1 MQISTAADPKVVARS
16 IAIGRGRTDTEKNEL
31 IRNRKKYVYKKKE
44 KKLNSLLIIIIIFF
58 CLYD

>member
-31 IRNRKKYVYKKKE
+31 IRNRKKYVYKKDKKE
-44 KKLNSLLIIIIIFF
+44 AQLFTDYYYSFLLFI
-58 CLYD
+58 